1 MAENLV
7 TSVQSMLKEELWTRE
22 AINNYTQSKI
32 NELSSIIDQARSNN
46 CVDEV
51 LAVCEE
57 HLSHTKESIIA
68 LYLAGI
74 LSIQKDRIDN
84 SYLITLVDIFQKNHK
99 EAIVVKLCE
108 DILSDDENNKF
119 ALRTLAECYVAEGKP
134 EVWGLYEKIVK
145 IDFKEAELAKVLA
158 DHYSSLNDMETAI
171 NYYKKSILRYINI
184 ENYNASKELW
194 SKLVT
199 LIPEEIDFFQL
210 LRRKIAKRFSAYK
223 TTTLMQELYDWYK
236 QNEKWDTAISILKQN
251 LEVEPKDS
259 WARKELVDCYTGK
272 YKGHSHLDEYIKSS
286 NLNQNYRNVFEAIN
300 DFEKHIAFDK
310 NNYVF
315 HRNWGVGQ
323 IKKLEKDTLTIY
335 FGEKEGAHNISL
347 KMAVSALQPLARN
360 HIWVLKRVAPAKLVT
375 KVKTDKVWALE
386 TIIKSFDNNCDF
398 KKIKAELV
406 PEILTP
412 GEWTS
417 WNSAAKKILDTN
429 AKFGVN
435 PNDIN
440 MYTVRDHEISTEEK
454 LSNEFKAQKQFF
466 ARVDIL
472 MKFFENDETNKS
484 SELFTEMLEYF
495 TGYLKNISKVTEQV
509 LASYLVIK
517 HLGAIDSQFD
527 YQCSFTFAELYNKI
541 ENPRQIYELLKDTKN
556 TSLRKD
562 FIKSIRMLP
571 DWNVQYI
578 RLFPTILDGDLLKTL
593 VKNGFTEDVQKLVR
607 TSFEQFK
614 DYRETVLFFFKE
626 CQTEDWYKEAGV
638 SYERQIITLIN
649 LIELTFREINNHV
662 NSTENK
668 KINKNATLLLFKD
681 NAIFEYMFSKDK
693 DTVKKLYTLI
703 DDIQDI
709 DPSYKSTT
717 RNKILEKYPDFKF
730 RVSNEKSAQPTGM
743 LVTAKKLEEKK
754 AEAEKIEKEE
764 LPANAKD
771 LSDARAKG
779 DLKENAEYHA
789 AKERQHYLSLS
800 LDKLKEELA
809 RATVFDPS
817 TSTTAIVSFGTKVVL
832 LNNDTNKEETF
843 TILGPWESNPD
854 ENIISYMSPF
864 GNAIM
869 DKKVDEKASFTINE
883 HKYNYT
889 IKSIEK
895 AIF

>member
-360 HIWVLKRVAPAKLVT
+360 HI
-375 KVKTDKVWALE
+375 
-386 TIIKSFDNNCDF
+386 
-398 KKIKAELV
+398 
-406 PEILTP
+406 
-412 GEWTS
+412 
-417 WNSAAKKILDTN
+417 
-429 AKFGVN
+429 
-435 PNDIN
+435 
-440 MYTVRDHEISTEEK
+440 
-454 LSNEFKAQKQFF
+454 
-466 ARVDIL
+466 
-472 MKFFENDETNKS
+472 
-484 SELFTEMLEYF
+484 
-495 TGYLKNISKVTEQV
+495 
-509 LASYLVIK
+509 
-517 HLGAIDSQFD
+517 
-527 YQCSFTFAELYNKI
+527 
-541 ENPRQIYELLKDTKN
+541 
-556 TSLRKD
+556 
-562 FIKSIRMLP
+562 
-571 DWNVQYI
+571 
-578 RLFPTILDGDLLKTL
+578 
-593 VKNGFTEDVQKLVR
+593 
-607 TSFEQFK
+607 
-614 DYRETVLFFFKE
+614 
-626 CQTEDWYKEAGV
+626 
-638 SYERQIITLIN
+638 
-649 LIELTFREINNHV
+649 
-662 NSTENK
+662 
-668 KINKNATLLLFKD
+668 
-681 NAIFEYMFSKDK
+681 
-693 DTVKKLYTLI
+693 
-703 DDIQDI
+703 
-709 DPSYKSTT
+709 
-717 RNKILEKYPDFKF
+717 
-730 RVSNEKSAQPTGM
+730 
-743 LVTAKKLEEKK
+743 
-754 AEAEKIEKEE
+754 
-764 LPANAKD
+764 
-771 LSDARAKG
+771 
-779 DLKENAEYHA
+779 
-789 AKERQHYLSLS
+789 
-800 LDKLKEELA
+800 
-809 RATVFDPS
+809 
-817 TSTTAIVSFGTKVVL
+817 
-832 LNNDTNKEETF
+832 
-843 TILGPWESNPD
+843 
-854 ENIISYMSPF
+854 
-864 GNAIM
+864 
-869 DKKVDEKASFTINE
+869 
-883 HKYNYT
+883 
-889 IKSIEK
+889 
-895 AIF
+895 